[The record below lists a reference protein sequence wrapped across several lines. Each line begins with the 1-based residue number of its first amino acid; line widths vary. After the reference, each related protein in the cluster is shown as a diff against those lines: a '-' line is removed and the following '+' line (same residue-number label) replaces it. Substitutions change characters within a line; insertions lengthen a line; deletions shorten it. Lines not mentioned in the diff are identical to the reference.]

1 MSLYTSILS
10 LFKYNLETDGKNT
23 YNIQLALNDNWDK
36 IDSFAKTILSNIE
49 TVKGTITTKFNELN
63 AAKTNLNLSN
73 CTVPYVTA
81 CSDLSIFPSF
91 WIKLSNGL
99 LIQGGIAN
107 AINIGQS
114 VTISLPYA
122 YANTD
127 FIVLHGGKCTSSSDD
142 PLWLYAQTVDSITI
156 HHPSGGNMDG
166 SRYATPHW
174 ITIGKGA

>member
-1 MSLYTSILS
+1 MSLYTTILS
-10 LFKYNLETDGKNT
+10 LFKYNLDTDGKNT

-36 IDSFAKTILSNIE
+36 IDAFAKSILANVE

-73 CTVPYVTA
+73 CTVPYVIA

-99 LIQGGIAN
+99 LIQGGIAT
-107 AINIGQS
+107 AIGIGGT
-114 VTISLPYA
+114 VTISLPYS

-127 FIVLHGGKCTSSSDD
+127 FIEVHSGQGNVDSDD
-142 PLWLYAQTVDSITI
+142 PLWLYAKTVNSISIRHTG
-156 HHPSGGNMDG
+156 SGNNDG
-166 SRYATPHW
+166 SNKVAPHW

>member
-10 LFKYNLETDGKNT
+10 LFKYNLETDSKNT

-99 LIQGGIAN
+99 LIQGGVATAIGIGKNITIA
-107 AINIGQS
+107 
-114 VTISLPYA
+114 LPYS
-122 YANTD
+122 YANTE
-127 FIVLHGGKCTSSSDD
+127 FIEIHSGQGNVDSDD
-142 PLWLYAQTVDSITI
+142 PLWLYAKTVDSISIRHT
-156 HHPSGGNMDG
+156 SAGNQD
-166 SRYATPHW
+166 SANNVAPHW